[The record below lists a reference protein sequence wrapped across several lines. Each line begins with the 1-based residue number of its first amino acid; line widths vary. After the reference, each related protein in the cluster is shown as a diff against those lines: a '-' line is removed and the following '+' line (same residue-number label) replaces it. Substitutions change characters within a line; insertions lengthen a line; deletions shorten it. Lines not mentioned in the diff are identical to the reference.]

1 MADTKTLD
9 PIEYFYLET
18 PNVPAEYFP
27 ITTYGIYD
35 RVTVEDEKMGRL
47 KEDIIK
53 ILAEFKK
60 FGIYLSEGTGNKEQ
74 GAGKKKPGI

>member
-1 MADTKTLD
+1 MKIKKKDTLE

-18 PNVPAEYFP
+18 PNVPVEYFP
-27 ITTYGIYD
+27 INTYGIYD
-35 RVTVEDEKMGRL
+35 RVTVEDEKLGRL

-60 FGIYLSEGTGNKEQ
+60 LGIYITEK
-74 GAGKKKPGI
+74 